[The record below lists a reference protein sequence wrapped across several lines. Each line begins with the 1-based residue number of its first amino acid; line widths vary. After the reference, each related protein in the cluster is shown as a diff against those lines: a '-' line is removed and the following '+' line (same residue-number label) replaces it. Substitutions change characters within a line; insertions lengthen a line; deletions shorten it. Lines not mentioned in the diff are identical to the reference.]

1 MVVGSLVVDGT
12 EGVIRVRAEE
22 DERARIFRE
31 LIDLR
36 LEEAYRLAAYILAD
50 PSEAEDAVHDAALA
64 AWRHR
69 TDLRDPERSS
79 AWFRRIVV
87 NTCRDRLRA
96 RKRNRVVAA
105 GLRVADDRASIDGE
119 PGEALAARSLV
130 AAAVER
136 LDPDERTV
144 VGLRYGLDLTVP
156 AIAAAC
162 AIPEGTV
169 KSRLHRALGKL
180 EAALREVRP

>member
-12 EGVIRVRAEE
+12 EGVIGVRSEE
-22 DERARIFRE
+22 EERARAFRE

-36 LEEAYRLAAYILAD
+36 LEEAYRLAAFILAD

-69 TDLRDPERSS
+69 TDLRDPDRSS

-96 RKRNRVVAA
+96 RKRSRVVDV
-105 GLRVADDRASIDGE
+105 GLRVADERASMDRD
-119 PGEALAARSLV
+119 PGDALAARSLV

-136 LDPDERTV
+136 LDPDERIV
-144 VGLRYGLDLTVP
+144 VALRYGLDLTVP
-156 AIAAAC
+156 AIAATC
-162 AIPEGTV
+162 SLPEGTV

-180 EAALREVRP
+180 EETLREEAP